1 MTNNHIYDE
10 ASTYQIRIQG
20 ALDQSWSDW
29 FDGFTISQQNG
40 ETMLL
45 GKVLDQAALHS
56 ILSKINDLGLA
67 IMSVERVEPA
77 SKKKHSIGDSL

>member
-1 MTNNHIYDE
+1 MTNSHIYDK

-40 ETMLL
+40 ETILI

-77 SKKKHSIGDSL
+77 SKNKHPKGDSL